1 MKYFTG
7 PTVRALM
14 LAVALSITPAAHAAD
29 YPNRDITFINPY
41 APGASTD
48 PLSRKFTEL
57 LEKVMRVNINVE
69 NKPGGSA
76 TIGTTAVVLAKPDGY
91 TIGLT
96 PSTAVAYQPLINSKL
111 AYKTPDDYQPILKL
125 VEMPCM
131 FVVRSDAPWK
141 TFEEFMADVRKRP
154 GKIRVSCTGKGA
166 TSDLVVQILNK
177 VAGVRLVSVP
187 FTGGGAEGLIA
198 LLAGRVEVDNSKAP
212 TALGHVQAGK
222 IRVLGVFKKGK
233 YDAFP
238 NAESVVD
245 AGYDVTLPTVY
256 SVIGPK
262 GMPKDVLNKLV
273 ASSMEVARSD
283 EFQKFTKAMGFVL
296 DLKGPEALKEELV
309 REGKTYSDLIKS
321 LKEK

>member
-14 LAVALSITPAAHAAD
+14 LAVTLCITPAVHAAD

-48 PLSRKFTEL
+48 PLSRKFCEL

-96 PSTAVAYQPLINSKL
+96 PTTALAYQPLINSRL
-111 AYKTPDDYQPILKL
+111 PYKTPDDYQPILKL

-141 TFEEFMADVRKRP
+141 TFEEFMADVRKKP
-154 GKIRVSCTGKGA
+154 GKIRVSVTGKGA

-177 VAGVRLVSVP
+177 VAGVKITTVP

-198 LLAGRVEVDNSKAP
+198 LLGGRVEVDNSKAP

-233 YDAFP
+233 YDVFP

-262 GMPKDVLNKLV
+262 GMPKDVLDKLV
-273 ASSMEVARSD
+273 SSSMEVGRSD
-283 EFQKFTKAMGFVL
+283 EFLKFIKAMGFVL
-296 DLKGPEALKEELV
+296 DLKGPAAMREEILKES
-309 REGKTYSDLIKS
+309 KTYSDIIAF
-321 LKEK
+321 LKKK

>member
-1 MKYFTG
+1 ML
-7 PTVRALM
+7 TVI
-14 LAVALSITPAAHAAD
+14 LSITTTAHAAD

-48 PLSRKFTEL
+48 PLSRKFSEL
-57 LEKVMRVNINVE
+57 LEKDMRVNVNVE

-91 TIGLT
+91 TIGLS
-96 PSTAVAYQPLINSKL
+96 PSTALAYQPLINSKL
-111 AYKTPDDYQPILKL
+111 AYKTPDDFQPILKL

-141 TFEEFMADVRKRP
+141 NFEELMADVRKRP
-154 GKIRVSCTGKGA
+154 GKIRVSVTGKGA

-177 VAGVRLVSVP
+177 VAGVRFVTVP

-212 TALGHVQAGK
+212 TALGHIEAGK

-233 YDAFP
+233 YDVFP
-238 NAESVVD
+238 DAESVVD

-262 GMPKDVLNKLV
+262 GMPRDVLDKLVTSSKKV
-273 ASSMEVARSD
+273 ASSD
-283 EFQKFTKAMGFVL
+283 EFKKFTKAMGFVL

-309 REGKTYSDLIKS
+309 RENKTYADLIKS
-321 LKEK
+321 LKK